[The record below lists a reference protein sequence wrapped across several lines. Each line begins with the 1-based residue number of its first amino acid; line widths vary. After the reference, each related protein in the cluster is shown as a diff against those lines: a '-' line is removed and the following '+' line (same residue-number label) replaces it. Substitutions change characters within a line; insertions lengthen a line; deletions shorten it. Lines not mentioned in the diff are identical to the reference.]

1 MYKRMLRSVLATVF
15 SAAAGLWRSQRRRCD
30 AAKRSGRSGR
40 EPDGRTTPAG
50 PGAGGSARTPV
61 GPAVPLGGNSER
73 VGPTPPAR
81 AHDHPAG
88 RPGLPARDGHGLPLG
103 WHFIDLVTAIP
114 RHGDSLMVTLFG
126 EPIVVVREDDED
138 VRAYRCLRRP
148 RGAPQP
154 VRCAIRYGMIF
165 VNLDQRD
172 HQLVEPETITATP
185 RSA

>member
-1 MYKRMLRSVLATVF
+1 MATAYRS
-15 SAAAGLWRSQRRRCD
+15 
-30 AAKRSGRSGR
+30 
-40 EPDGRTTPAG
+40 
-50 PGAGGSARTPV
+50 
-61 GPAVPLGGNSER
+61 
-73 VGPTPPAR
+73 
-81 AHDHPAG
+81 
-88 RPGLPARDGHGLPLG
+88 G

-114 RHGDSLMVTLFG
+114 HAGDSLMVTVFG
-126 EPIVVVREDDED
+126 EPVVVTLDEDGD

-172 HQLVEPETITATP
+172 HRLEQPDAPEVRTISATP